1 MLRASRVDPDFIE
14 QSHLTASELL
24 GEKISFCW
32 NVISL
37 LQQFSCDRYLW
48 GAGNRISSSGWRA
61 VESQDDSEGR
71 SQEESCVWTWM
82 ATSLNWSTGSS
93 RVESFCCCLFFF
105 FLNLRQSA

>member
-1 MLRASRVDPDFIE
+1 MQPGWILTS
-14 QSHLTASELL
+14 QSKATCLL
-24 GEKISFCW
+24 GGKISFCW

-48 GAGNRISSSGWRA
+48 GAGNRSSSSGWRA

-82 ATSLNWSTGSS
+82 ATSPNWSTGSS

-105 FLNLRQSA
+105 FELEDRVFKCA